1 MRHSLRVG
9 DVRQASYYTC
19 MSSEIDQTLTMKF
32 TLDNPSADYVFG
44 HYGDGVLKV
53 NQTDH
58 HSSLIIFP
66 DALIQDWPVKSID
79 DLQISH
85 FDDIVKREP
94 DIVLLG
100 TGLQQRFPPV
110 EFRRSLVQA
119 GLNLEIMDTA
129 AACRTYN
136 LLVSEGRDVAAAV
149 IIY

>member
-1 MRHSLRVG
+1 
-9 DVRQASYYTC
+9 
-19 MSSEIDQTLTMKF
+19 MKF

-44 HYGDGVLKV
+44 HYGDGKLKV

-58 HSSLIIFP
+58 TSSLIIFP
-66 DALIQDWPVKSID
+66 DTLLTDWPVTSVEE
-79 DLQISH
+79 LQVSH
-85 FDDIVKREP
+85 FDEIVSRNP

-100 TGLQQRFPPV
+100 TGVEQRFPSI

-119 GLNLEIMDTA
+119 GLNLEVMDTA